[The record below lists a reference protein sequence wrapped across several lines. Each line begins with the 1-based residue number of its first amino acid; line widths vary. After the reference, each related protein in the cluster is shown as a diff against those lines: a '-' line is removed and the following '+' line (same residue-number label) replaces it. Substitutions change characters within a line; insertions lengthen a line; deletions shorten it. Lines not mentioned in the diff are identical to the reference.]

1 MANKYKIATSLLVFG
16 IICFVSFYL
25 IGSEVDENGYL
36 KEPFALL
43 PIGFISICLSMV
55 LFIVFALIKKK
66 IRCRGTLFKF

>member
-43 PIGFISICLSMV
+43 PTGFISICLSMV

-66 IRCRGTLFKF
+66 

>member
-16 IICFVSFYL
+16 IICFVLFYL

-66 IRCRGTLFKF
+66 

>member
-36 KEPFALL
+36 NEPFFLL
-43 PIGFISICLSMV
+43 PIGFICICLSMILYV
-55 LFIVFALIKKK
+55 VFAIAKKK
-66 IRCRGTLFKF
+66 

>member
-43 PIGFISICLSMV
+43 PLGFISICLSMV
-55 LFIVFALIKKK
+55 LFIVFALIKKNK
-66 IRCRGTLFKF
+66 VHRHLI